1 MELEDG
7 YIHPY
12 REITLG
18 EMAEHALVYYNFPN
32 PMAYPEYVAPEEV
45 GTYNT
50 DIITAELLAK
60 NTDLPE
66 ASCRHL
72 PQWHGV
78 VMDDMELL
86 TSDIHLDDNVYE
98 YEIKTVKDAGFNYI
112 CLDLDFNWLQD
123 YQLFNFKKQ
132 CKHSFQGDCSE
143 GGRRKAECGA
153 AGKAGSGAGM
163 VHGKRHP
170 SESAGNR
177 RWRLL

>member
-32 PMAYPEYVAPEEV
+32 PMACPEYVAPEDV

-50 DIITAELLAK
+50 TIIPSELLAK

-66 ASCRHL
+66 ASCQHL
-72 PQWHGV
+72 PKWHGV

-98 YEIKTVKDAGFNYI
+98 YEI
-112 CLDLDFNWLQD
+112 
-123 YQLFNFKKQ
+123 
-132 CKHSFQGDCSE
+132 
-143 GGRRKAECGA
+143 
-153 AGKAGSGAGM
+153 
-163 VHGKRHP
+163 
-170 SESAGNR
+170 
-177 RWRLL
+177 